1 MGLWTFSFLQWDCG
15 HLVFLQW
22 DCGHLDSF
30 HFKKTLLMSFF
41 LERYFQNLDLF
52 CSIEKAESILD
63 LI

>member
-1 MGLWTFSFLQWDCG
+1 MFTAVISSKIENENLRFLQWDCG
-15 HLVFLQW
+15 HLV
-22 DCGHLDSF
+22 SF